1 MKVEMRKQQSEIKSL
16 VGDIKKKKINRG
28 FEEINSSRG
37 KAQEALG

>member
-16 VGDIKKKKINRG
+16 VGDIKKINRG